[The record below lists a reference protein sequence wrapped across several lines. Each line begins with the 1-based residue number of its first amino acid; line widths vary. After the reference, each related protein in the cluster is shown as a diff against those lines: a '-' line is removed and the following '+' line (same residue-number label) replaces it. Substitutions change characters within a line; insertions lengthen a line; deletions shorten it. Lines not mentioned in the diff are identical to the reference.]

1 MSLCSHSRGGM
12 SGLMML
18 TAVNRSHDLTWR
30 RSEVGLEGRGDGAK
44 MTKRLGKGRNKG
56 EVSTE

>member
-1 MSLCSHSRGGM
+1 M
-12 SGLMML
+12 MML

-30 RSEVGLEGRGDGAK
+30 RSEVGLEGRGEGAK

>member
-1 MSLCSHSRGGM
+1 M
-12 SGLMML
+12 MML